1 MLDSVTLA
9 INQRDAEQV
18 EVLDLVR
25 QTDHETG
32 FPVSLR
38 QVSDRHDLDWAEE
51 GHEPGVIIPGTLVFR
66 VSEISVF

>member
-9 INQRDAEQV
+9 INERDTEQV

-25 QTDHETG
+25 QTDHESS
-32 FPVSLR
+32 FSVSLR
-38 QVSDRHDLDWAEE
+38 QVANRHDLDWAEE

-66 VSEISVF
+66 ISEISVF